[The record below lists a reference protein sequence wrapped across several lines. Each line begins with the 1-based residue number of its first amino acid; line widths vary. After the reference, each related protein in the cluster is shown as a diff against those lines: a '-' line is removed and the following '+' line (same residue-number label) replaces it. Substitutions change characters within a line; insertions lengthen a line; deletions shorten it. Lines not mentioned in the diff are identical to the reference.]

1 MTKSIL
7 STDLKYLKINIQQ
20 GNWFLTPNHEEIIML
35 RDRRQEGKKRKEKRK
50 KNGEKLLK
58 GIKPCFFHKE
68 ATV

>member
-50 KNGEKLLK
+50 KTEKNY
-58 GIKPCFFHKE
+58 
-68 ATV
+68 